1 MSEAQQF
8 KEMISENP
16 YFKNAVQKAIIE
28 ILHRGEET
36 KKKNTLS
43 ATSMPNPDESV
54 EKLHR
59 GEETENKNTLSAT
72 PMPNLDEIAKHVII
86 DGYFPETLSIAINQ
100 TDEEIQSS
108 VLKVD
113 KVDKSTDSEQESE
126 HHGSASVAID
136 PTNAE
141 VKGSKDARSKCIS
154 KVEKNTTTT
163 KNPNAVPAK
172 HKRSLRSGT
181 KCESIKRQISAPA
194 SLEVCLDLENP
205 YHKAIKYGAI
215 GIAAGVGICAIPLL
229 AAVGVIPASVPVI
242 GGLVAKCAG
251 LGLAKVSIGSG
262 VVTAVGGA
270 MGCGI
275 GYYTAKTVTLT
286 MEDVFKYLEGYKKK
300 GDEVF
305 ATIKV
310 QHATEVNMESITPIP
325 PTNNSPGEAS
335 EQGQPRKRHRK
346 LHRKI
351 HRKRRR
357 YILE

>member
-8 KEMISENP
+8 KEMIRENP
-16 YFKNAVQKAIIE
+16 YFKSAVQKAIIE
-28 ILHRGEET
+28 ILHRGKKT
-36 KKKNTLS
+36 KK
-43 ATSMPNPDESV
+43 
-54 EKLHR
+54 
-59 GEETENKNTLSAT
+59 KNTLSAT
-72 PMPNLDEIAKHVII
+72 PMPNLDEIVKHVIVN
-86 DGYFPETLSIAINQ
+86 GYFPETLSIAINQ

-113 KVDKSTDSEQESE
+113 KVDKSTEQESE

-181 KCESIKRQISAPA
+181 KCESMKCRISAPA
-194 SLEVCLDLENP
+194 SLKVCLHLENP
-205 YHKAIKYGAI
+205 YRKGIIILFCGAT
-215 GIAAGVGICAIPLL
+215 GFVASVGICAIPLF
-229 AAVGVIPASVPVI
+229 ATGGVIPASVPVI
-242 GGLVAKCAG
+242 AGLVAKIAE
-251 LGLAKVSIGSG
+251 LGLAKVSICSG
-262 VVTAVGGA
+262 VTTIVTGAIGCAVGNY
-270 MGCGI
+270 MD
-275 GYYTAKTVTLT
+275 KTVTLT
-286 MEDVFKYLEGYKKK
+286 MKDVFKHLEGYKKEK
-300 GDEVF
+300 GKDEVF

-335 EQGQPRKRHRK
+335 EQRQPRKRHRK

-351 HRKRRR
+351 HCKRPR